1 MIACI
6 NKMLNPPRTDW
17 SEIDRLEQ
25 RIRNL
30 RMRIREAKSTQ
41 ERLFPVQRSHNKTPF
56 NLWPE
61 KSDDRTRSRGEGSTV
76 SQKHPDNGRK
86 NQQEAR
92 QRQREMSELRAKMQP
107 KIDPFQEE
115 LAKQDRELAD
125 AIEKALAK
133 KKNK

>member
-6 NKMLNPPRTDW
+6 KEMLNPPRTDW

-25 RIRNL
+25 RIRDL
-30 RMRIREAKSTQ
+30 RMRIRKAKNTQ
-41 ERLFPVQRSHNKTPF
+41 ERLFPVQGPHNKTPF

-61 KSDDRTRSRGEGSTV
+61 QSNDKQTGMGERSKISQKYSDD
-76 SQKHPDNGRK
+76 GRK
-86 NQQEAR
+86 KQQEA
-92 QRQREMSELRAKMQP
+92 RQREMSELRAKMQP
-107 KIDPFQEE
+107 KADPIQEE
-115 LAKQDRELAD
+115 LQRQDQELAD

>member
-6 NKMLNPPRTDW
+6 NKMLNPPKTDW

-25 RIRNL
+25 RIRDL
-30 RMRIREAKSTQ
+30 RQRIRKAKSTQ
-41 ERLFPVQRSHNKTPF
+41 ERLFPVQRTHNEKPF

-61 KSDDRTRSRGEGSTV
+61 QSDDRKGSRGEGSTL
-76 SQKHPDNGRK
+76 SQKQPSNGRK
-86 NQQEAR
+86 IQQEAR
-92 QRQREMSELRAKMQP
+92 AKEMSDLRAKMKP
-107 KIDPFQEE
+107 KADPIQEE
-115 LAKQDRELAD
+115 LKRQDQELAD

>member
-25 RIRNL
+25 RIRDL
-30 RMRIREAKSTQ
+30 RQRIREANSTQ
-41 ERLFPVQRSHNKTPF
+41 ERLFPVQGTHNKKPF
-56 NLWPE
+56 NLWPNQ
-61 KSDDRTRSRGEGSTV
+61 SDDRTASRGEGSTI
-76 SQKHPDNGRK
+76 SQKQSSNGRK
-86 NQQEAR
+86 IQQEAR
-92 QRQREMSELRAKMQP
+92 AKEMSDLRAKMKP
-107 KIDPFQEE
+107 KADPIQEE
-115 LAKQDRELAD
+115 LKRQDQELAD